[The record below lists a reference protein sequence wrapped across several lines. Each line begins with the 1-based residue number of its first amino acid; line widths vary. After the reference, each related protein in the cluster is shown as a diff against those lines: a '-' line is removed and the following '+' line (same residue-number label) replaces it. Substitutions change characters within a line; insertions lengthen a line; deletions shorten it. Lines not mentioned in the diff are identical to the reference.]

1 MKRLR
6 IALVTAIAAASLGVA
21 APPASACPPDEQ
33 MPCPPCPGDERVDAL
48 WRKITGHNLFVCW
61 Y

>member
-1 MKRLR
+1 MKRIRYL
-6 IALVTAIAAASLGVA
+6 IVAALAAASVGIA

-33 MPCPPCPGDERVDAL
+33 MPCPPCGNETIDAV
-48 WRKITGHNLFVCW
+48 WRKITGHNLFVCP